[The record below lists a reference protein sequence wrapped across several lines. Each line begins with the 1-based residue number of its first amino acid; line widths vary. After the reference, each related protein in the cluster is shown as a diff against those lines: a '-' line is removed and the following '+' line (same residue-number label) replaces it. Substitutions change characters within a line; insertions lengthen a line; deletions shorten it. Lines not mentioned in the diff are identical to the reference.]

1 MLERQQQT
9 DEVELGT
16 SVLCGHTSL
25 EEYKVF
31 KKKTNPNI
39 SNSVLEESE
48 CSIVISCLSNNARNS
63 VSIIYRGYTKGHIMV
78 LNFVKVISTHLLL
91 RKSVN

>member
-31 KKKTNPNI
+31 KKKQTRT
-39 SNSVLEESE
+39 SQ
-48 CSIVISCLSNNARNS
+48 IVC
-63 VSIIYRGYTKGHIMV
+63 
-78 LNFVKVISTHLLL
+78 
-91 RKSVN
+91 